1 MRPNRFPT
9 SARSGF
15 TLVEIMIVVAII
27 GLIATAAIPSLMKA
41 RKSAQKTTC
50 INNLRTIN
58 GAKSVWALENK
69 KGDSDVPTEADL
81 ALQNKLECPAGGTY
95 NFGPVSSPP
104 SCSIPEHTLP
114 AVNQ

>member
-1 MRPNRFPT
+1 MRLNRFP
-9 SARSGF
+9 SPARSGF

-69 KGDSDVPTEADL
+69 KGDADVPTEADL

-95 NFGPVSSPP
+95 NFGAVSAPP
-104 SCSIPEHTLP
+104 TCSIPEHALP
-114 AVNQ
+114 SLNQ

>member
-1 MRPNRFPT
+1 MRLTLSPLSRRT
-9 SARSGF
+9 GF

-27 GLIATAAIPSLMKA
+27 GLIATAAIPSLVKA

-69 KGDSDVPTEADL
+69 KGDNDVPTEADL
-81 ALQNKLECPAGGTY
+81 QLQSKLRCPGNGTY
-95 NFGPVSSPP
+95 NFGAVNANPT
-104 SCSIPEHTLP
+104 CSIPEHTLEEL
-114 AVNQ
+114 NQ